1 MVCVLVYVEDGLL
14 EMIYHVTGQ
23 SYPTTLQQHA
33 PLLCLG
39 CVCVHLISLEHRQ
52 VIERVRVSWESR
64 PTAQSYLS
72 LASHL
77 LKQVCSRH

>member
-1 MVCVLVYVEDGLL
+1 MDFSKCV
-14 EMIYHVTGQ
+14 IHHVTRQ

-39 CVCVHLISLEHRQ
+39 YVCVHLISPEHRQ
-52 VIERVRVSWESR
+52 VIERVKVSRGSR
-64 PTAQSYLS
+64 PTASR
-72 LASHL
+72 L